1 MTTPTNPGGP
11 VTGAPPTASGN
22 PFAGKKQWANP
33 YYASEVSNIAMPSMV
48 AAGKAA
54 LAVKA
59 GLVAK
64 VPSFTWLD
72 TRDKVPSI
80 RTYLAS
86 IKAAGVG
93 NTIAPFVVYDLP
105 DRDCAAAASNGELS
119 IANGGAALYRGY
131 IDSIR
136 AILVDFPEIPIV
148 LVIEPDS
155 LANTVTNMGV
165 AKCANAAASYK
176 DLTVYAVKQLALPN
190 VSMYLDGGH
199 GGWLGWPLNLPP
211 AATMYGQIYK
221 NAGSPKQLRGLATNV
236 ANYNAWSIGTCPGYT
251 APNINCDEK
260 RYINAMAPALASAGW
275 PNAKFIIDQSR
286 SGRQPTSQI
295 EQGDWCNQVNTGFGI
310 RPDTAPTDALV
321 DAFVWVKRKNSP
333 P

>member
-1 MTTPTNPGGP
+1 M
-11 VTGAPPTASGN
+11 
-22 PFAGKKQWANP
+22 
-33 YYASEVSNIAMPSMV
+33 
-48 AAGKAA
+48 
-54 LAVKA
+54 
-59 GLVAK
+59 
-64 VPSFTWLD
+64 
-72 TRDKVPSI
+72 
-80 RTYLAS
+80 
-86 IKAAGVG
+86 
-93 NTIAPFVVYDLP
+93 P

-136 AILVDFPEIPIV
+136 AILVDYPEIPIV

-165 AKCANAAASYK
+165 AKCASAAASYK
-176 DLTVYAVKQLALPN
+176 DLTVYAIKQLALPN

-211 AATMYGQIYK
+211 AATMYAQIYK
-221 NAGSPKQLRGLATNV
+221 SAGSPKQLRGLATNV
-236 ANYNAWSIGTCPGYT
+236 ANYNAWTIGTCPGYT

-321 DAFVWVKRKNSP
+321 DAFVWVKRKNP
-333 P
+333 PPPRLLYHTLSLLVLTLTTPLDIAGGESDGTSNTASARYDFHCGLADAVTPAPEAGTWFQAFFEQLLVNANPAF